1 MSVDC
6 MFTFVWAYFLYITL
20 LWMAWLCVSIY
31 HEVWLEGCVRGHG
44 GMVFMISHKTS
55 KLPYMLFRQGLVGVK
70 IVRVHS
76 VKNNA
81 DIVRACI
88 GCSETQHLDYS

>member
-1 MSVDC
+1 
-6 MFTFVWAYFLYITL
+6 
-20 LWMAWLCVSIY
+20 
-31 HEVWLEGCVRGHG
+31 
-44 GMVFMISHKTS
+44 MVFMISHKTS

>member
-1 MSVDC
+1 
-6 MFTFVWAYFLYITL
+6 
-20 LWMAWLCVSIY
+20 
-31 HEVWLEGCVRGHG
+31 
-44 GMVFMISHKTS
+44 MVFMISHKTS

-76 VKNNA
+76 GRNNA

-88 GCSETQHLDYS
+88 GRREM